1 VVVAYILVRH
11 GLRRIMTRLTVHRGI
26 SHSLPTCFV
35 WGALAYLF
43 YPTPQQQ
50 PTQQHMLRLMMA
62 LAVILGFFSHLLLD
76 EICSV
81 DLRGARVNKAFGTAI
96 KLWAPN
102 PWTTLG
108 MYALLSYLTWRV
120 IQVWPE
126 GPLLLDPPAPPVW
139 PFRKVP
145 SWWR

>member
-1 VVVAYILVRH
+1 
-11 GLRRIMTRLTVHRGI
+11 
-26 SHSLPTCFV
+26 
-35 WGALAYLF
+35 
-43 YPTPQQQ
+43 
-50 PTQQHMLRLMMA
+50 MMG
-62 LAVILGFFSHLLLD
+62 LAVIVGFFSHLLLD

-102 PWTTLG
+102 PWTTLL
-108 MYALLSYLTWRV
+108 MYALLSYLAWRV

-126 GPLLLDPPAPPVW
+126 GPLTFDPPAPPVW
-139 PFRKVP
+139 PFRTAP